1 MAITTGVIAI
11 LLAITTFVLDKKR
24 KIWIKNDEWLEEH
37 RNEIMESVLVYDRF
51 QQQFERQ
58 NNAAAKTDQNK
69 ERTFSGI
76 FDEEDMKMHN

>member
-1 MAITTGVIAI
+1 
-11 LLAITTFVLDKKR
+11 
-24 KIWIKNDEWLEEH
+24 
-37 RNEIMESVLVYDRF
+37 MESVLVYDRF